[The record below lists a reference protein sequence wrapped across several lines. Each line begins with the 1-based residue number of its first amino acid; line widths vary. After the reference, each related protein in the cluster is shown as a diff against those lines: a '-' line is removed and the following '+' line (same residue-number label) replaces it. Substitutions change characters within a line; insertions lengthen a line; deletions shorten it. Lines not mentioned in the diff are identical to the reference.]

1 MIMSL
6 DVAFSH
12 RFAEFS
18 LDMAFDVPE
27 GITVMFGPSGSG
39 KSTALRVISGL
50 MRPDAGHV
58 ALGERA
64 LFDSATKTFLPPHKR
79 SIGTIFQDARLFP
92 HLTVRQNLNFG
103 RRYAKTQLSKR
114 DETQII
120 DMLGIGHL
128 LTRRP
133 EGLSGGEAQ
142 RVSIGRTLMA
152 QPEMILADE
161 PLSALDPA
169 RKGEILPYFE
179 RLRDHARVPILYV
192 THNPLE
198 LARLANRV
206 VVLGQG
212 QVLGQGR
219 AADVLS
225 DPALSPAVGSGAL
238 IEARVQ
244 TCHPDGLAELAVG
257 SERLFVPS
265 EGMDLHVGQGLR
277 LRIPPH
283 DVMISRHRPE
293 GFSALNIVEGRVCG
307 LRDMNFASV
316 MVCLETGAGR
326 ILAQVTRRSLAALD
340 LKDGTPCFAVIKTV
354 AIAHDNLGFSSVQ
367 AGH

>member
-120 DMLGIGHL
+120 DMLG
-128 LTRRP
+128 
-133 EGLSGGEAQ
+133 
-142 RVSIGRTLMA
+142 
-152 QPEMILADE
+152 D
-161 PLSALDPA
+161 
-169 RKGEILPYFE
+169 RKS
-179 RLRDHARVPILYV
+179 
-192 THNPLE
+192 
-198 LARLANRV
+198 V
-206 VVLGQG
+206 V
-212 QVLGQGR
+212 
-219 AADVLS
+219 
-225 DPALSPAVGSGAL
+225 
-238 IEARVQ
+238 
-244 TCHPDGLAELAVG
+244 
-257 SERLFVPS
+257 
-265 EGMDLHVGQGLR
+265 
-277 LRIPPH
+277 
-283 DVMISRHRPE
+283 
-293 GFSALNIVEGRVCG
+293 
-307 LRDMNFASV
+307 
-316 MVCLETGAGR
+316 
-326 ILAQVTRRSLAALD
+326 
-340 LKDGTPCFAVIKTV
+340 
-354 AIAHDNLGFSSVQ
+354 
-367 AGH
+367 